1 MVKEILASRPTPD
14 ALDVDEAWWASLL
27 REEKRWFPQ
36 EAPTRTEVDETP
48 PEPEIDWEQVR
59 QAYLVDDVV
68 EAEAYGYN
76 QGGILVRNRVLQ
88 GFVPLSHLVAT
99 TEAMMAGKLPADWEK
114 SHAPEVMQSILE
126 AYVGR
131 TLRLKIIE
139 CKPGQGRIVLSERSA
154 QCEPGRRTRLLNSIQ
169 PGQIVSGQ
177 VTNITRFGVFVD
189 LGGLEGLIHIS
200 ELSWGRV
207 QHPADVVQVGE
218 ELTVHVLRVHR
229 DSNRIAL
236 SLKRLRPNP
245 WETVTQRYHI
255 GQIIS
260 VQITCVVSFGAFA
273 RVEEGLDG
281 LIHVSEMPH
290 NGGTPQPWKIV
301 REGETAQVRIVHI
314 DAERQRMG
322 LSLNL
327 D

>member
-1 MVKEILASRPTPD
+1 MVKDILTSRP
-14 ALDVDEAWWASLL
+14 ALDTREVDEAWWDSLL
-27 REEKRWFPQ
+27 MEEERWFPQ
-36 EAPTRTEVDETP
+36 DMPAQSDMNGTLSDQHV
-48 PEPEIDWEQVR
+48 DWEKVQ
-59 QAYLVDDVV
+59 QAYMVDDVV

-76 QGGILVRNRVLQ
+76 QGGILVRNSVLQ

-99 TEAMMAGKLPADWEK
+99 TDAMMRGELPPNWDAIQD
-114 SHAPEVMQSILE
+114 PEVVQPILS

-131 TLRLKIIE
+131 RLRLKIIE
-139 CKPGQGRIVLSERSA
+139 CEPERGRIVLSERSA
-154 QCEPGRRTRLLNSIQ
+154 QCEPGRRTRLLNSLQ
-169 PGQIVSGQ
+169 PGQIISGQ
-177 VTNITRFGVFVD
+177 VTNITRFGVFID

-207 QHPADVVQVGE
+207 QHPSDVVQMGE
-218 ELTVHVLRVHR
+218 ELKVHVIRVDR
-229 DSNRIAL
+229 ENNRVAL
-236 SLKRLRPNP
+236 SLKRMRPNP
-245 WETVTQRYHI
+245 WEDVEQRYQV

-290 NGGTPQPWKIV
+290 NGGAPKPWKIV
-301 REGETAQVRIVHI
+301 HEGEIVQARIVHI
-314 DAERQRMG
+314 DAARQRMG
-322 LSLNL
+322 LSLLL